1 MFVNDAEKA
10 VIALRIADS
19 TEIGSQP
26 DAKFILEGTDSIGGQ
41 SCTIWRVHT
50 QGVDAKICKT
60 KDGVLLHSEGI
71 DPTLTATDVKYGAQ
85 DSAYF
90 QNPADYHKETP

>member
-1 MFVNDAEKA
+1 M
-10 VIALRIADS
+10 
-19 TEIGSQP
+19 
-26 DAKFILEGTDSIGGQ
+26 
-41 SCTIWRVHT
+41 
-50 QGVDAKICKT
+50 QGIDAKICKT

-90 QNPADYHKETP
+90 QIPADYHKETP